1 MLVVASPSRNKLS
14 GWSRKSLSATEQV
27 VVMIVSVMTRNFSTK
42 YCPVTGSL
50 LPVEGVMKVTVVVV
64 VVVVAVA
71 VQQVLEMVL
80 GILTLKR

>member
-1 MLVVASPSRNKLS
+1 
-14 GWSRKSLSATEQV
+14 
-27 VVMIVSVMTRNFSTK
+27 MIVSVMTRNFSTK

-64 VVVVAVA
+64 VAVAVA

>member
-1 MLVVASPSRNKLS
+1 
-14 GWSRKSLSATEQV
+14 
-27 VVMIVSVMTRNFSTK
+27 MIVSVMTRNFSTK

-64 VVVVAVA
+64 VVVVAV
-71 VQQVLEMVL
+71 QQVLEMVL

>member
-27 VVMIVSVMTRNFSTK
+27 VVVIVSVMTRNFSTK
-42 YCPVTGSL
+42 DCPVTGSL
-50 LPVEGVMKVTVVVV
+50 LPVEGVMKVTVV